1 MTLRRSIMLFISY
14 VYRSIASINRNY
26 RCWIFVIVAATAYV
40 IIFASLS
47 LKKSTLS
54 SESIFVHNDLRQQQ
68 RQDQK
73 TNENVQNNIIES
85 CLSSCINKAS
95 YKRTLR
101 KSRKKISPEA
111 RSRYSFID
119 IDQLNVDINY
129 LDKIHRPSQLLNISV
144 PPVKNHPD
152 THILKVKG
160 NPSVIIY
167 NRLPQC
173 YEYTMRSL
181 LEGISYLHSYS
192 YVPSKIYVPFSYNKS
207 ALISI
212 AQSLNNYKFNELIYE
227 RHIYFFDYH
236 TLKFPNHPV
245 WINLVRDP
253 ISRLAAEYQRSREI
267 CRKTNRCFVQ
277 EDRLNETLD
286 ECVAR
291 RSAKECISS
300 QNGIAR
306 MLPFFCG
313 LTFPKRCQE
322 ENNWAL
328 QKAKQNINVFYTVVG
343 IAEHFYKFLYVL
355 ERLLPKYFKLSR
367 LLFMNQQNSKLM
379 ADKRDLNVQLPNNT
393 TREILMPLL
402 KYEYDLYNHIKK
414 RFLRQYEI
422 LLELDN

>member
-1 MTLRRSIMLFISY
+1 MLFISY

-47 LKKSTLS
+47 LKKSALS

-73 TNENVQNNIIES
+73 TNENIPNNIRES
-85 CLSSCINKAS
+85 CLSSCITKAS

-129 LDKIHRPSQLLNISV
+129 LDKIHHPSQLLNISV
-144 PPVKNHPD
+144 PPVKNQLD
-152 THILKVKG
+152 SYILKVKA
-160 NPSVIIY
+160 
-167 NRLPQC
+167 
-173 YEYTMRSL
+173 
-181 LEGISYLHSYS
+181 
-192 YVPSKIYVPFSYNKS
+192 K
-207 ALISI
+207 
-212 AQSLNNYKFNELIYE
+212 SLNNYKFNQLIYE

-291 RSAKECISS
+291 RSANECISS

-313 LTFPKRCQE
+313 LTFPKRCQQ
-322 ENNWAL
+322 ENDWAL

-379 ADKRDLNVQLPNNT
+379 ADERDLNVQLPNNT

-402 KYEYDLYNHIKK
+402 KYEYDLYKYIKK